1 MAVQSR
7 QFLIRAVRYV
17 ASECGIRQFMDAVP
31 SGSYLILWDGTTDSQ
46 AYVTLCEEYGKAGGV
61 PYTPAPK
68 TKSVLSSTS
77 TRWSIPA
84 SCPSPS
90 GEPTTPTSARPG
102 LSPPTAPSP
111 KGPDHGL
118 GAPTMP

>member
-46 AYVTLCEEYGKAGGV
+46 AYVTLCEEYGKTGGV
-61 PYTPAPK
+61 PYTPRTQDEIRAVFDKYEMVDPGFVPI
-68 TKSVLSSTS
+68 TQWRVDGADLGE
-77 TRWSIPA
+77 TRPI
-84 SCPSPS
+84 
-90 GEPTTPTSARPG
+90 SAYCAVAKKP
-102 LSPPTAPSP
+102 
-111 KGPDHGL
+111 
-118 GAPTMP
+118 